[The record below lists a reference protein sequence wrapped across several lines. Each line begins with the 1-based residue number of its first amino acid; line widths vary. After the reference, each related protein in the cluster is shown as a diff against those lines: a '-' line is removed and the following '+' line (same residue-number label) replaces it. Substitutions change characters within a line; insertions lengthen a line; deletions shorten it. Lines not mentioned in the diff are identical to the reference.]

1 MSEVNPVLDEFF
13 PILIENFIRFET
25 ASLYV
30 RSREA
35 GTGTPPA
42 AKFKIAPEYYNR
54 IINNEITAP
63 LIVLKLSYDEASSIL
78 TVEPTPYF
86 TELYENKIMSDV
98 ALKQSEESRG
108 RYSKFIETV
117 E

>member
-25 ASLYV
+25 
-30 RSREA
+30 
-35 GTGTPPA
+35 
-42 AKFKIAPEYYNR
+42 
-54 IINNEITAP
+54 
-63 LIVLKLSYDEASSIL
+63 
-78 TVEPTPYF
+78 
-86 TELYENKIMSDV
+86 
-98 ALKQSEESRG
+98 LKQSEESRG

>member
-35 GTGTPPA
+35 GAEVPPA
-42 AKFKIAPEYYNR
+42 AKFKIAPEYYPPPAPPAPPAPPPPPPLPPPP
-54 IINNEITAP
+54 AP
-63 LIVLKLSYDEASSIL
+63 LPPPPESVLRRGLVNLDGRTDALFYGTLRKQD
-78 TVEPTPYF
+78 
-86 TELYENKIMSDV
+86 YE
-98 ALKQSEESRG
+98 R
-108 RYSKFIETV
+108 RCP
-117 E
+117 

>member
-63 LIVLKLSYDEASSIL
+63 LIGLKLSYDGLVNLDGRADAL
-78 TVEPTPYF
+78 FYGT
-86 TELYENKIMSDV
+86 LRKQDYE
-98 ALKQSEESRG
+98 RCCP
-108 RYSKFIETV
+108 
-117 E
+117 

>member
-35 GTGTPPA
+35 GA
-42 AKFKIAPEYYNR
+42 EVRRRQSLKSRRN
-54 IINNEITAP
+54 IIIG
-63 LIVLKLSYDEASSIL
+63 SSITKL
-78 TVEPTPYF
+78 PRR
-86 TELYENKIMSDV
+86 SS
-98 ALKQSEESRG
+98 A
-108 RYSKFIETV
+108 
-117 E
+117 